1 MSTILVLTDF
11 TTKDDQAAHYALGLA
26 RIAKANI
33 LLCNVYPQNEPGLGA
48 QHSEYV
54 DQIYDSLEKQSK
66 SDLNE
71 LAGRL
76 RQHLD
81 KQSDGVFKPTIQQC
95 CKGGNLTGAVNKLIA
110 ENDILMAVIAAHCK
124 DDFFAWVNTD
134 HASQI
139 IDNINCPVLVLP
151 YQAPFGG
158 FQKIAFASDL
168 DRYNPEIFD
177 RLFNIGALFDSEI
190 MITHIG
196 EATLG
201 EPTEK
206 YILKR
211 HVESGSGQIKNL
223 KFKYRGIQNKSVNAG
238 LEWLAEQDDID
249 LMVLVHRKRNI
260 FQKLFQKSVTK
271 KLADQLKKPML
282 VFPANL
288 KGTAAQVA

>member
-11 TTKDDQAAHYALGLA
+11 TIKDNHAAYYALNLA
-26 RIAKANI
+26 SIAKANI
-33 LLCNVYPQNEPGLGA
+33 LLCNVYPQN
-48 QHSEYV
+48 QSRVHQSEFV

-66 SDLNE
+66 SDLSE

-76 RQHLD
+76 Q
-81 KQSDGVFKPTIQQC
+81 QSLYTVNDGSFKPTIQQC
-95 CKGGNLTGAVNKLIA
+95 SIGGNLMVAVNELIA
-110 ENDILMAVIAAHCK
+110 EQGILMAVIAAHSK

-139 IDNINCPVLVLP
+139 IDSINCPVLVLP

-158 FQKIAFASDL
+158 FRKIVFASDL
-168 DRYNPEIFD
+168 ERYNPEIFD
-177 RLFNIGALFDSEI
+177 RLFNIGNLFDSEI
-190 MITHIG
+190 TITHIG
-196 EATLG
+196 EAVLG

-211 HVESGSGQIKNL
+211 HVEGGSAQIKSVKVRYL
-223 KFKYRGIQNKSVNAG
+223 GIQNKSVTAG
-238 LEWLAEQDDID
+238 LEWLVEQANID
-249 LMVLVHRKRNI
+249 LMVLIHRKRNV

-271 KLADQLKKPML
+271 RLAEQLKTPML

-288 KGTAAQVA
+288 KGTTVKVA